1 MNMPY
6 LFILLFVLVL
16 LVFWIIQFAQLMAM
30 RDEDF
35 PGRFDKVL
43 WFIAFLTL
51 NVVAASIFLS
61 WKQIQIASRSKLRTE
76 SLAKLRPEEPAQG

>member
-1 MNMPY
+1 MQY
-6 LFILLFVLVL
+6 LVILLFILVL

-30 RDEDF
+30 RDDEF
-35 PGRFDKVL
+35 PGRFDKIL

-61 WKQIQIASRSKLRTE
+61 WKQIAVASRT
-76 SLAKLRPEEPAQG
+76 KLRPEALAKLHPEEPVPP

>member
-1 MNMPY
+1 MQY
-6 LFILLFVLVL
+6 LVMLLFVLVL

-30 RDEDF
+30 RDDEF
-35 PGRFDKVL
+35 PGRFDKIL

-61 WKQIQIASRSKLRTE
+61 WKQIAMASRTKLRTE
-76 SLAKLRPEEPAQG
+76 ALAKLRPEEPMQP

>member
-1 MNMPY
+1 MSY
-6 LFILLFVLVL
+6 LFILLFALVL

-30 RDEDF
+30 RDDEF
-35 PGRFDKVL
+35 PGRYDKIL

-61 WKQIQIASRSKLRTE
+61 WKQIQIASRSKLRAE
-76 SLAKLRPEEPAQG
+76 SLAKLRPEESAQG

>member
-1 MNMPY
+1 MQY
-6 LFILLFVLVL
+6 LVILLFVLVL

-30 RDEDF
+30 RDDEF
-35 PGRFDKVL
+35 PGRFDKIL

-61 WKQIQIASRSKLRTE
+61 WKQIAMASRMKLRPE
-76 SLAKLRPEEPAQG
+76 ALAKLRPEEPVPP